1 MTPSLLD
8 SCITR
13 TLAFEGSIAWL
24 YRDDS
29 EKGWPTVGSGHACFT
44 QADALLLPWQMP
56 DGTPAP
62 ASQVIKD
69 YQAVLAAPLGHTAA
83 FYEDLTTCR
92 LAPADIR
99 GLTGVDIQ
107 TRMQTLRKY
116 FPQWDQYP
124 SPAIEALADCAYNL
138 GPGFPPF
145 WPALT
150 RAVLAND
157 WTAAAIQSHRAPP
170 ISAER
175 NFCVSQLFLAA
186 FRLNTP

>member
-29 EKGWPTVGSGHACFT
+29 DKGWPTCGAGHACFT
-44 QADALLLPWQMP
+44 QADALLLPWQLP

-124 SPAIEALADCAYNL
+124 EPAIAALADMVVNL
-138 GPGFPPF
+138 GGDFPPE
-145 WPALT
+145 WPAFSG
-150 RAVLAND
+150 AILAND
-157 WTAAAIQSHRAPP
+157 WGRAAVESHRAPP
-170 ISAER
+170 INSAR
-175 NFCVSQLFLAA
+175 NRAIHDLFILAS
-186 FRLNTP
+186 TSTD